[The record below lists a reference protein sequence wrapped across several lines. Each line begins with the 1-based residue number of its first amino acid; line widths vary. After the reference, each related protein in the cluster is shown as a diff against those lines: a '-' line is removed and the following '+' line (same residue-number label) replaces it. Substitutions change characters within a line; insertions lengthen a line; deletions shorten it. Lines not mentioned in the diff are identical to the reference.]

1 MAIPPF
7 VETDLETWSKS
18 FNFSTSI
25 RTRFSETDAFGH
37 INNVSYFTY
46 FEQAR
51 VEYFD
56 SLKIFEYLGIDIFD
70 RDSDYIVVTA
80 NLECHYLAQLYYGQD
95 VEVYVKTSSIGRT
108 SFELQY
114 CLLEKER
121 GLIAA
126 IGRGS
131 VVYIN
136 KKTGKSQPLP
146 QILRDR
152 LAIQD
157 NV

>member
-1 MAIPPF
+1 MAIPSF
-7 VETDLETWSKS
+7 VETDLVTWAKS
-18 FNFSTSI
+18 FKFFSSF

-51 VEYFD
+51 VDYFD
-56 SLKIFEYLGIDIFD
+56 SLKLFETLGIDIFD
-70 RDSDYIVVTA
+70 QNSEYIVVTA
-80 NLECHYLAQLYYGQD
+80 NLECHYLAQLYYGQ
-95 VEVYVKTSSIGRT
+95 EIKVYVKTSNIGRT
-108 SFELQY
+108 SIELQY
-114 CLLEKER
+114 CLLEKEQ
-121 GLIAA
+121 GLAAA

-136 KKTGKSQPLP
+136 KKTGKSEPLP

-152 LAIQD
+152 LMT
-157 NV
+157 